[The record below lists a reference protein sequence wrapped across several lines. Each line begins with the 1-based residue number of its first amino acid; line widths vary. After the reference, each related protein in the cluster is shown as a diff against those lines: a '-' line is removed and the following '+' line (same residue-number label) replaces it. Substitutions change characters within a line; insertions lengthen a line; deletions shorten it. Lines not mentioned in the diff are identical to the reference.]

1 MELLGLN
8 SDADHESVVE
18 RLEEMRFAA
27 KNEVLQKYMVPML
40 LRKKEAQLD
49 EWISAEI
56 QMLGDELPEP
66 SATPDTWKSLP
77 NDRITFLEQYETR
90 LSELKLRVMHS
101 SSFADLKSI
110 IDALVVTQEYYMAL
124 FKLLFNEFAEA
135 LPEEV
140 NSREIIDTGKLLQ
153 VLRQGEIDNKT
164 AWAIEREITRIDRIH
179 GLKSAP

>member
-8 SDADHESVVE
+8 HDADRETVAE
-18 RLEEMRFAA
+18 RLEEMRFAM

-40 LRKKEAQLD
+40 LRKKETQLE
-49 EWISAEI
+49 EWMSAEAHL
-56 QMLGDELPEP
+56 MGDALPAP
-66 SATPDTWKSLP
+66 SAAPDAWQTLP
-77 NDRITFLEQYETR
+77 NDRITFLEQYESR
-90 LSELKLRVMHS
+90 LSELKLRVMQS
-101 SSFADLKSI
+101 SSFAELKAI
-110 IDALVVTQEYYMAL
+110 VDALVVTQEYYMAL

-179 GLKSAP
+179 GLKSAS

>member
-8 SDADHESVVE
+8 NDDDRETVAE
-18 RLEEMRFAA
+18 RLEEMRFAL

-40 LRKKEAQLD
+40 LRKKDPQIEEYMQAEALVLGSSLLD
-49 EWISAEI
+49 AASP
-56 QMLGDELPEP
+56 PE
-66 SATPDTWKSLP
+66 SWNSLP
-77 NDRITFLEQYETR
+77 KDRIAFLEQYESR
-90 LSELKLRVMHS
+90 LSELKLRVMQAC
-101 SSFADLKSI
+101 SFTELKGVV
-110 IDALVVTQEYYMAL
+110 DALVVTQEYYMAL

-179 GLKSAP
+179 GLKSAS